1 MVQNNKRRYSYD
13 YPRPS
18 VTVDIVV
25 LSHNVDPDVLLIRRK
40 HEPFAGCWALPGGFV
55 DMEETLEA
63 AAQRELC
70 EETGV
75 EAKELIQV
83 HTFGD
88 PGRDPRG
95 RTISVVYLTILDQ
108 SKIKPRP
115 ADDAAGV
122 GWHSLRHLPG
132 LAFDHAQI
140 LGHVRT
146 HLDSLKRT
154 EEINGKLV

>member
-1 MVQNNKRRYSYD
+1 MIESIKLRYCYE

-18 VTVDIVV
+18 LTVDIVV
-25 LSHNVDPDVLLIRRK
+25 LSKDADPDVLLVRRK

-63 AAQRELC
+63 AARREPA
-70 EETGV
+70 EETEV
-75 EAKELIQV
+75 QAEELVQV

-95 RTISVVYLTILDQ
+95 RTISVVYLTILDRTR
-108 SKIKPRP
+108 IKPRA
-115 ADDAAGV
+115 ADDAAEV
-122 GWHSLRHLPG
+122 GWHPLGRLPE

-140 LGHVRT
+140 LDYIRRQR
-146 HLDSLKRT
+146 SSILKPK
-154 EEINGKLV
+154 G